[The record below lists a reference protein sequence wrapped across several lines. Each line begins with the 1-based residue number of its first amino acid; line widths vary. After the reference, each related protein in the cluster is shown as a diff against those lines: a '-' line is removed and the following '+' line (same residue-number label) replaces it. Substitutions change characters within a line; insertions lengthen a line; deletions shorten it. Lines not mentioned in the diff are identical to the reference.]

1 MKRRSRTAVEH
12 LDDDIQEHIRRE
24 TEENIARG
32 MAPDEAAAA
41 ARRAFGNVELTREAV
56 RAIWIPLWW
65 DQCVQ
70 DVRYAARLWRRAPA
84 FSLVVALTLAL
95 GIGMNTAVFSVV
107 NAVLMRPL
115 AYPHAERLVWI
126 APSDDRGQD
135 EVVMSPDFE
144 AWQDQSTAFDR
155 LAGFLTATEPI
166 DAGDEVIQARVA
178 AVTEGFWDLTGAK
191 FSLGGPPPPGQ
202 DGVVLPHTFFER
214 WFRADATVIGR
225 AVMLDGRQSVITGV
239 LPADFHPQLVSPPT
253 FIDSGG
259 GDIDVYRA
267 NVIRPSAGPG
277 VQILNVIGRLKPDV
291 SIDRAREELER
302 IRQLHRPTGDR
313 GEAPRLGVIPY
324 VDKIVGAAR
333 KPLIIVQAA
342 VALVLLIVCV
352 NTANLLLVRGWARQR
367 EIAIR
372 TAIGAGRSRVL
383 RQFFA
388 ESLLLSL
395 IGCASGLLLA
405 RALAALMLHVMPLAV
420 PRLAETTIDGS
431 VVLFA
436 LGACAATTFVFTFV
450 PAIAVWKTDVF
461 ERLKEGARSAS
472 SNVRTVHV
480 RSALVAIE
488 VALTVVLLV
497 VAGLMVRSFWS
508 MTAYPAGFDP
518 DRILT
523 MRIQFSGPRYG
534 EPQNRR
540 AYIDELLRRA
550 GRVPGVKA
558 AGVGSNGDS
567 NMLLF
572 IEGAPDVPPDQ
583 RPRGVLSAAS
593 GGYASAL
600 GFRVVK
606 GRWLTD
612 HEPAPAFVVNETLA
626 RQAFP
631 GVDPIGQRI
640 DLPFVNASPR
650 FGQVVGVV
658 ADLRYSKLG
667 LAPEPEL
674 FLDYAHARMARMIL
688 TIRTDADPMSVAPA
702 LRTLLS
708 GIDRNQPPSDVK
720 PLDVAL
726 GDSITTRRSIFLLL
740 DTFALAALLLVTI
753 GIYGVVAY
761 AVAQRT
767 QEIGIRIALGAT
779 RRQVVAIVMRPGM
792 VMTLGGIVLGL
803 VAALMSTRLMT
814 GLLYEVTV
822 TDLATF
828 TTAVMIALG
837 TAFGACLRPAV
848 KASLIDPI
856 LALRSD

>member
-1 MKRRSRTAVEH
+1 MKRSRNAIEH

-41 ARRAFGNVELTREAV
+41 ARRAFGNVALTREAV
-56 RAIWIPLWW
+56 RAVWIPLWW

-126 APSDDRGQD
+126 ALSDDRGQD

-144 AWQDQSTAFDR
+144 AWRDQSTAFDR
-155 LAGFLTATEPI
+155 LAGFLTDTEAI
-166 DAGDEVIQARVA
+166 DAGDDVIQARVA

-225 AVMLDGRQSVITGV
+225 AVVLDGRQSVITGV

-253 FIDSGG
+253 FIDSGT

-302 IRQLHRPTGDR
+302 IRQLRRPTGDR
-313 GEAPRLGVIPY
+313 GEAPRLRVVPY

-372 TAIGAGRSRVL
+372 MAIGAGRSRVL

-388 ESLLLSL
+388 ESLLLGV
-395 IGCASGLLLA
+395 IGCASGLLLT
-405 RALAALMLHVMPLAV
+405 RALTALMLHVMPLAV

-450 PAIAVWKTDVF
+450 PAIAVWKADVF
-461 ERLKEGARSAS
+461 ERLKEGARSGF
-472 SNVRTVHV
+472 SNIRTVHV

-488 VALTVVLLV
+488 IALTVVLLV
-497 VAGLMVRSFWS
+497 AAGLMVKSFWS

-540 AYIDELLRRA
+540 AYIDELLRRT
-550 GRVPGVKA
+550 GSVPGVKA

-572 IEGAPDVPPDQ
+572 VEGAPDVPPDQ
-583 RPRGVLSAAS
+583 RPHGVLSAAS
-593 GGYASAL
+593 GGYAAAL
-600 GFRVVK
+600 GFQVVK

-612 HEPAPAFVVNETLA
+612 HEPVPAFVVNETLA

-631 GVDPIGQRI
+631 GVDPIGKRI

-667 LAPEPEL
+667 AAPDPEL

-708 GIDRNQPPSDVK
+708 GIDRSQPPSDVK

-726 GDSITTRRSIFLLL
+726 GDSIATRRSIFLLL

-779 RRQVVAIVMRPGM
+779 RRQVVAIVMRPGV
-792 VMTLGGIVLGL
+792 VMTLGGILLGL
-803 VAALMSTRLMT
+803 AGALMSTRLMT
-814 GLLYEVTV
+814 GLLYEVTA

-828 TTAVMIALG
+828 ATAFTVALG
-837 TAFGACLRPAV
+837 TAFGACLKPAI
-848 KASLIDPI
+848 KASMIDPI